1 MMILPAS
8 KGQIKK
14 AIQDCSKEL
23 GRSPG
28 NTRLRLKL
36 GDLHL
41 KNGDREKAIKEYL
54 QTAELY
60 AKGDLATRAI
70 AMYKK
75 VLSIDPN
82 HVEAIRRMAA
92 LFLEEGLLGDAG
104 ACHEKILKIKPGD
117 REAIGALS
125 VIENTKQ
132 LKGGQTVPQMEE
144 IIPVRPLG
152 SPPPGSSDGA
162 VILSLDEV
170 LELH

>member
-1 MMILPAS
+1 MILLRS
-8 KGQIKK
+8 KGHIKK

-60 AKGDLATRAI
+60 AKGDLAARAI
-70 AMYKK
+70 AIYKR
-75 VLSIDPN
+75 VLSIDPG

-92 LFLEEGLLGDAG
+92 LFLEEGFLGDAG
-104 ACHEKILKIKPGD
+104 ACYEKILKIKLGD
-117 REAIGALS
+117 SEARGALS
-125 VIENTKQ
+125 VIENSKQ
-132 LKGGQTVPQMEE
+132 VKEGQTVSQMEE
-144 IIPVRPLG
+144 IIPVGILL
-152 SPPPGSSDGA
+152 SPPPDSFDEA